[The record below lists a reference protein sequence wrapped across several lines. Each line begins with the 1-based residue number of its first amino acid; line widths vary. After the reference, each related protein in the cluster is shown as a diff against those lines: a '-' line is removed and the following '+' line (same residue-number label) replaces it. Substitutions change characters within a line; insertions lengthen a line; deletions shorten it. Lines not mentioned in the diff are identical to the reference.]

1 MDGMTPRSLTSRSG
15 WDAIVVGAG
24 HNGLVAA
31 NLLADRGWGVLVLE
45 AYERPG
51 GAVASVADQPAPG
64 FVTDLFSAF
73 YPLAGVPGPIRS
85 LGLQRYGLRW
95 SHAPEVLAHVLPDG
109 RSASISRDLA
119 RTCASVASFAAGD
132 GEAWAQ
138 MTREWDRVGPHV
150 LRAVLDP
157 FPPVRGA
164 VGLAA
169 ALRTSALRFA
179 RLGLSSAWQW
189 TRDEFAGEGARLLI
203 AGNAAHA
210 DLPITAPG
218 SALFGWLLAMVA
230 QRQGFPVP
238 QGGSG
243 ELTKALVR
251 RLESRG
257 GTVVCQAPVTRVIV
271 QDGRAVGVVTA
282 SGDEHRARHV
292 LADVDA
298 PRLFHDLV
306 GDDLL
311 PEGLAADLER
321 FSWDPS
327 TLKVNWALSTPI
339 PWTSPEVGLAGT
351 VHLDADLAGLADYTH
366 ALATDRTPERPFLLL
381 GQMTTADPTRSP
393 EGTESV
399 WAYTHL
405 PRRTWSSGEVDE
417 QVARIEAVVE
427 SHAPG
432 FLQRVIGRSV
442 QGPDQLAAAD
452 ANLGLGSINAGTS
465 QLFQQLVL
473 RPTPSLGR
481 AETFIDG
488 LYLAGASAHPGGGV
502 HGACGRN
509 AARAAI
515 LRDRSI
521 TRPASWALTASVRRL
536 AQ

>member
-1 MDGMTPRSLTSRSG
+1 MTHLPSSSRSD

-31 NLLADRGWGVLVLE
+31 NLLADRGWRVLVLE

-51 GAVASVADQPAPG
+51 GAVASVVDQPAPG

-85 LGLQRYGLRW
+85 LGLEAYGLRW
-95 SHAPEVLAHVLPDG
+95 SHAPDVLAHVLPDG
-109 RSASISRDLA
+109 RSAVVSRDLA
-119 RTCASVASFAAGD
+119 RTCASVASFAEEDGIKWAGL
-132 GEAWAQ
+132 A
-138 MTREWDRVGPHV
+138 REWDRVGPPL
-150 LRAVLDP
+150 LRAILDP

-189 TRDEFAGEGARLLI
+189 TQDEFEGDGARLLV

-230 QRQGFPVP
+230 QRHGFPVP
-238 QGGSG
+238 RGGSG
-243 ELTKALVR
+243 QLTNALVQR
-251 RLESRG
+251 FESRG
-257 GTVVCQAPVTRVIV
+257 GTIVCATSVARVIV
-271 QDGRAVGVVTA
+271 EDGRARGVVTA
-282 SGDEHRARHV
+282 SGDEHLARHV

-306 GDDLL
+306 GDGLL
-311 PEGLAADLER
+311 PDGLAADLER

-327 TLKVNWALSTPI
+327 TLKVNWALSAPI
-339 PWTSPEVGLAGT
+339 PWSSADVGRAGT

-366 ALATDRTPERPFLLL
+366 ALSTARTPERPFLLL

-405 PRRTWSSGEVDE
+405 PRRPWSSQEVDDR
-417 QVARIEAVVE
+417 VTRIEAVVE

-432 FLQRVIGRSV
+432 FLERVIGRSV

-502 HGACGRN
+502 HGACGSN
-509 AARAAI
+509 AARAAL
-515 LRDRSI
+515 LRDRSLA
-521 TRPASWALTASVRRL
+521 RPVSWALTSAVRRL
-536 AQ
+536 AR

>member
-1 MDGMTPRSLTSRSG
+1 MSHHDPPPGAG
-15 WDAIVVGAG
+15 WDAVVVGAG
-24 HNGLVAA
+24 PNGLVAA
-31 NLLADRGWGVLVLE
+31 NVLADRGWRVLVLE

-51 GAVASVADQPAPG
+51 GAVSSVADQLAPG

-85 LGLQRYGLRW
+85 LHLERYGLRW
-95 SHAPEVLAHVLPDG
+95 AHAPEVLAHVLPDG
-109 RSASISRDLA
+109 RTASLSRDLA
-119 RTCASVASFAAGD
+119 RTCRSVGSFAAGD
-132 GEAWAQ
+132 GEAWAR
-138 MTREWDRVGPHV
+138 MTSEWDRLSAPF
-150 LRAVLDP
+150 LRSILDP
-157 FPPVRGA
+157 FPPVRGG
-164 VGLAA
+164 VGLLS
-169 ALRTSALRFA
+169 ALRTSTLRFA
-179 RLGLSSAWQW
+179 RLCASSAWQW
-189 TRDEFAGEGARLLI
+189 TRDEFDGEGARLLV

-210 DLPITAPG
+210 DLPLTAPG
-218 SALFGWLLAMVA
+218 SALFGWLLAMVG

-238 QGGSG
+238 QGGAG
-243 ELTKALVR
+243 QLTKALVR
-251 RLESRG
+251 RFESRG
-257 GTVVCQAPVTRVIV
+257 GTIVCEAPVTRVIV
-271 QDGRAVGVVTA
+271 ENGRARGVVTA

-298 PRLFHDLV
+298 PRLFHELV
-306 GDDLL
+306 GDELL
-311 PEGLAADLER
+311 PDGLAADLER

-339 PWTSPEVGLAGT
+339 PWSSTEVGLAGT
-351 VHLDADLAGLADYTH
+351 VHLDADMAGLADYTH
-366 ALATDRTPERPFLLL
+366 ALATERSPQRPFLLL
-381 GQMTTADPTRSP
+381 GQMTTTDPTRSP

-405 PRRTWSSGEVDE
+405 PRGPMSSQEVAD
-417 QVARIEAVVE
+417 QVSRIEAVVE

-432 FLQRVIGRSV
+432 FGDRVIGRSI
-442 QGPDQLAAAD
+442 QGPDQLASAD

-515 LRDRSI
+515 LRDRSL
-521 TRPASWALTASVRRL
+521 TRPVSWALTASVRRL
-536 AQ
+536 AR

>member
-1 MDGMTPRSLTSRSG
+1 MSPVPSASRSR

-24 HNGLVAA
+24 PNGLVAA
-31 NLLADRGWGVLVLE
+31 NVLADRGWRVLVLE

-73 YPLAGVPGPIRS
+73 YPLAAVAGPIRS
-85 LGLQRYGLRW
+85 LGLERHGLRW

-119 RTCASVASFAAGD
+119 RTCASVASFAERDA
-132 GEAWAQ
+132 ESWAQ
-138 MTREWDRVGPHV
+138 MAGEWDRIGAPL
-150 LRAVLDP
+150 LRSILDP
-157 FPPVRGA
+157 FPPVRG
-164 VGLAA
+164 GLGLLG

-179 RLGLSSAWQW
+179 RLGTSSAWQW
-189 TRDEFAGEGARLLI
+189 TRDEFDGEGARLLV

-238 QGGSG
+238 QGGA
-243 ELTKALVR
+243 EQLTDALVR

-257 GTVVCQAPVTRVIV
+257 ATIVCRSPVARVIV
-271 QDGRAVGVVTA
+271 DDGRAMGVVTA
-282 SGDEHRARHV
+282 TGDEHRARHV

-311 PEGLAADLER
+311 PEGLSADLER
-321 FSWDPS
+321 FTWDPS

-339 PWTSPEVGLAGT
+339 PWSSPQVGLAGT
-351 VHLDADLAGLADYTH
+351 VHLDADLPGLADYTH
-366 ALATDRTPERPFLLL
+366 ALATDRTPGRPFLLL
-381 GQMTTADPTRSP
+381 GQMTTTDSTRSP

-405 PRRTWSSGEVDE
+405 PRRSWSAQEIDG
-417 QVARIEAVVE
+417 QVERIEAVVE

-432 FLQRVIGRSV
+432 FRDRVIGRSV
-442 QGPDQLAAAD
+442 QGPEDLAAAD

-502 HGACGRN
+502 HGACGSN

-515 LRDRSI
+515 LRDRSVL
-521 TRPASWALTASVRRL
+521 RPVSWALTASVRRL
-536 AQ
+536 AR

>member
-1 MDGMTPRSLTSRSG
+1 
-15 WDAIVVGAG
+15 VVGAG

-31 NLLADRGWGVLVLE
+31 NLLVDRGWRVLVLE
-45 AYERPG
+45 AQERPG
-51 GAVASVADQPAPG
+51 GAVASVGDQPAPG

-85 LGLQRYGLRW
+85 LGLEAYGLRW
-95 SHAPEVLAHVLPDG
+95 SHAPDVLAHVFPDG
-109 RSASISRDLA
+109 RTAVISRDVA
-119 RTCASVASFAAGD
+119 RTSSSVGTFAPED
-132 GEAWAQ
+132 GARWSSLA
-138 MTREWDRVGPHV
+138 REWDRVGPPL
-150 LRAVLDP
+150 LRTILGP
-157 FPPVRGA
+157 FPPFRGGA
-164 VGLAA
+164 ALAA
-169 ALRTSALRFA
+169 ALQTSAVRFA

-189 TRDEFAGEGARLLI
+189 TQDEFEGEGARLLV

-218 SALFGWLLAMVA
+218 SALFGWLLAMLA
-230 QRQGFPVP
+230 QRHGFPVP
-238 QGGSG
+238 EGGSG
-243 ELTKALVR
+243 QLTSALVR

-257 GTVVCQAPVTRVIV
+257 GTLVCGAPVTRVIIKE
-271 QDGRAVGVVTA
+271 GRALGVATS

-298 PRLFHDLV
+298 PRLFRDLV
-306 GDDLL
+306 GEELL
-311 PEGLAADLER
+311 PDGLAADLDR
-321 FSWDPS
+321 FTWDPS
-327 TLKVNWALSTPI
+327 TLKVNWALSRPI
-339 PWTSPEVGLAGT
+339 PWTSPQVARAGT

-366 ALATDRTPERPFLLL
+366 ALATQRTPERPFLLL

-405 PRRTWSSGEVDE
+405 PRRDWTTEEIDQ
-417 QVARIEAVVE
+417 QVGRIQAVVE
-427 SHAPG
+427 AQAPG
-432 FLQRVIGRSV
+432 FADRVIGRSV
-442 QGPDQLAAAD
+442 QGPGQLAAAD
-452 ANLGLGSINAGTS
+452 ANLGLGSINGGTS

-481 AETFIDG
+481 AETFVDG

-521 TRPASWALTASVRRL
+521 ARPMSWALTASVRRL
-536 AQ
+536 AR